1 MLTVFVLTFNTQ
13 IIESYVICIDERIV
27 MRTATINLRAMPNQ
41 RDLIDYAAELLGKS
55 RSDFMLESACNN
67 AKNVILDRTLF
78 QLEEE
83 KFNQFLT
90 ALEQPVDHHSMDKLF
105 SIKAPWTE

>member
-1 MLTVFVLTFNTQ
+1 
-13 IIESYVICIDERIV
+13 

-67 AKNVILDRTLF
+67 AKNVILDRR
-78 QLEEE
+78 
-83 KFNQFLT
+83 K
-90 ALEQPVDHHSMDKLF
+90 
-105 SIKAPWTE
+105 I

>member
-1 MLTVFVLTFNTQ
+1 
-13 IIESYVICIDERIV
+13 
-27 MRTATINLRAMPNQ
+27 MRTAAINLRAMPDQ

-78 QLEEE
+78 QLEEQ

-90 ALEQPVDHHSMDKLF
+90 ALEQPIDQTLVDKLLAVN
-105 SIKAPWTE
+105 SPWDKK

>member
-1 MLTVFVLTFNTQ
+1 
-13 IIESYVICIDERIV
+13 
-27 MRTATINLRAMPNQ
+27 MRTAAINLRAMPDQ

-78 QLEEE
+78 QLEEQ

-90 ALEQPVDHHSMDKLF
+90 ALEQPIDQALVDKLLAVN
-105 SIKAPWTE
+105 SPWDKK